1 MESRALLRGRSVLSE
16 KYGARN
22 GETGNL
28 ANINVNGVGRG
39 RKKKKKR
46 KRGENKFQTV
56 WGGGRNEDVRV
67 RYSETA
73 VKTHGNVPPNDSVA
87 LYVTRPFSRFLPTLL
102 LGGSV

>member
-39 RKKKKKR
+39 RKKKKKKEKEEKINF
-46 KRGENKFQTV
+46 KRSGEVDGTKMC
-56 WGGGRNEDVRV
+56 E
-67 RYSETA
+67 
-73 VKTHGNVPPNDSVA
+73 
-87 LYVTRPFSRFLPTLL
+87 
-102 LGGSV
+102 